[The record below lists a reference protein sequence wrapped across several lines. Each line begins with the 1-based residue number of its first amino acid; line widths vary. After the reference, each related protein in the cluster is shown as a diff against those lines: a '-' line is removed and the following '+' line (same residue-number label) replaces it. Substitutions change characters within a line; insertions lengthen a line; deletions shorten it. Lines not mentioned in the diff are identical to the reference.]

1 LFIFTSVR
9 LLIKMT
15 INKCQGRPDGECP
28 LGKRDSSVKN
38 TIYDLFLCPDCIKFR
53 EDAASNASVSDNSRS
68 AEHSTESRDT
78 HPVKC
83 ELLCFVQ
90 DKSKTISFDQLNKI
104 CSDFYKEEEIMA
116 AKGLLDRVV
125 SSRLPK
131 RQGQNKIR
139 LTLEDIVKVVLDP
152 TIQLPMYFAV
162 NLARLP
168 PVDVS
173 HCDVSAILRE
183 LQSLRQEVRLISDLR
198 SEVDHLKDMLAK
210 LESSHSPMSKQ
221 EENANNVEKAIERP
235 SYAKLAENLEESAIN
250 KIGKS
255 KSQAVIRS
263 VPKSK
268 PKPLVGKAQGFG
280 LPQIDSVRKIELFI
294 SRLPASTEVAEVTE
308 LTSSVLSYDNISAE
322 KLQSRYDGYASFHIT
337 VSVVNSR
344 FPEML
349 QLCNSEEVWPAGL
362 LVRRFFNHGSRK

>member
-1 LFIFTSVR
+1 
-9 LLIKMT
+9 MT
-15 INKCQGRPDGECP
+15 INKCQGRPDGQCP
-28 LGKRDSSVKN
+28 FGKRDSSVKN
-38 TIYDLFLCPDCIKFR
+38 TLYDLFLCPDCVKYR
-53 EDAASNASVSDNSRS
+53 EDAASHVPVSDNTRS
-68 AEHSTESRDT
+68 AEHSSESMNMEM

-90 DKSKTISFDQLNKI
+90 DKSKTISFDQLSKI

-139 LTLEDIVKVVLDP
+139 FTLEDILRVVLDP
-152 TIQLPMYFAV
+152 TIQLPTFFAV

-183 LQSLRQEVRLISDLR
+183 LQSLRQEVRMISDLR
-198 SEVDHLKDMLAK
+198 LEVDHLKDMLAK
-210 LESSHSPMSKQ
+210 FESSQSPMSTRK
-221 EENANNVEKAIERP
+221 ENASNVKTAIERP
-235 SYAKLAENLEESAIN
+235 SYANVAMNLEDSAIN
-250 KIGKS
+250 EIEKS
-255 KSQAVIRS
+255 KSQAVARS
-263 VPKSK
+263 ALKSK

-280 LPQIDSVRKIELFI
+280 LPRIDSVRKIELFI
-294 SRLPASTEVAEVTE
+294 SRLPASVEVAEITE
-308 LTSSVLSYDNISAE
+308 LTSSVLSCNNISAE

-337 VSVVNSR
+337 VCVVNSC

-349 QLCNSEEVWPAGL
+349 RLCNSEEVWPEGL

>member
-1 LFIFTSVR
+1 MR

-15 INKCQGRPDGECP
+15 VNKCQGRPDGECP

-53 EDAASNASVSDNSRS
+53 EDAASKTTVSDNSRPT
-68 AEHSTESRDT
+68 ELSTEYRDM

-90 DKSKTISFDQLNKI
+90 DKSKSISFDQLKKI

-116 AKGLLDRVV
+116 AKGLLERVV

-131 RQGQNKIR
+131 RQGQNKIC
-139 LTLEDIVKVVLDP
+139 LTVEDILKVVLDP
-152 TIQLPMYFAV
+152 TVQLPMYFAV

-183 LQSLRQEVRLISDLR
+183 LQSLRQEVRLIADLR
-198 SEVDHLKDMLAK
+198 SEVDHLKDMLAN
-210 LESSHSPMSKQ
+210 LETNYSSMSKK
-221 EENANNVEKAIERP
+221 EENVNIVEMATERP
-235 SYAKLAENLEESAIN
+235 SYAKLAKNLEGCAIN
-250 KIGKS
+250 ESGKS
-255 KSQAVIRS
+255 KSQTDARS
-263 VPKSK
+263 PPKSK
-268 PKPLVGKAQGFG
+268 PKLLVGKAQGFG
-280 LPQIDSVRKIELFI
+280 LPRIDSVRKIELFI
-294 SRLPASTEVAEVTE
+294 SRLPAPTEVAEVTE
-308 LTSSVLSYDNISAE
+308 FTSTVLSYDNISAE

-349 QLCNSEEVWPAGL
+349 QLCNSEEVWPEGL